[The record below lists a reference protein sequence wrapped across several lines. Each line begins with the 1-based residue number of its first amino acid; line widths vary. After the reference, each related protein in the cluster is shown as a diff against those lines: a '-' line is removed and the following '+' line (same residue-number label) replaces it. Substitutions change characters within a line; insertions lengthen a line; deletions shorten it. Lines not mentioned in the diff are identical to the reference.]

1 MSTQTAHTDQDAAP
15 VGPRIARAR
24 DHQGWSQEEL
34 ARRMGVTLETI
45 QAWENGERDPR
56 ANRLFTLSGILNVT
70 PHWLLEGDVEKFETA
85 GAVDP
90 VEAIRSKLGAARLKL
105 QEATDLVNELERQL
119 EDL

>member
-1 MSTQTAHTDQDAAP
+1 MSTDAAQIDQETPP

-24 DHQGWSQEEL
+24 THQGWSQEEL
-34 ARRMGVTLETI
+34 ARRMGVTLDTI
-45 QAWENGERDPR
+45 EAWENGERDPR
-56 ANRLFTLSGILNVT
+56 ANRLFTLAGILNVT

-105 QEATDLVNELERQL
+105 QEAADLVNELERQIDQL
-119 EDL
+119 